1 MHTGIIPKRIDG
13 EWQEKEMGLL
23 CIRCE
28 KWTLEEIDFE
38 HVVTEMIAKF
48 WVI

>member
-1 MHTGIIPKRIDG
+1 MHMGIIPKRIDG

-23 CIRCE
+23 CICYE
-28 KWTLEEIDFE
+28 KWTREGIDFE

>member
-1 MHTGIIPKRIDG
+1 MQTGIILERIHG
-13 EWQEKEMGLL
+13 EWKEKEMRLL

-28 KWTLEEIDFE
+28 KWTREEIDFE